1 MRDVWRL
8 DISASEKMVLLALA
22 DAAND
27 AGICWP
33 SITGKRPLTAKTSLS
48 ERTIQNAIKS
58 LCSKGHLSRQEQSY
72 RGVIYTVHPRSSCTP
87 ANAAPVQNLQVY
99 PAAAAPKPSVTINHK
114 VLGSDG
120 QGKRPVVAGS
130 WHRLP
135 EEWMPAALPSQ
146 LGSQRAAWPPGWEA
160 GQLEQFRGW
169 AANAADENGKGRKRD
184 WNMAWHNWLRRN
196 ENEIGFRQRAGAD
209 QRPVL
214 ARHVGG
220 RTALAE
226 QLIQEAIDR
235 EA

>member
-1 MRDVWRL
+1 MAEVFSL
-8 DISASEKMVLLALA
+8 AVPASEKMVLLALA

-27 AGICWP
+27 DGICWP

-48 ERTIQNAIKS
+48 ERTIQKAIKS
-58 LCSKGHLSRQEQSY
+58 LCSQGHLTRQERPY

-87 ANAAPVQNLQVY
+87 ANAAPVQNLQAY
-99 PAAAAPKPSVTINHK
+99 PAAAAPKPSVTINHMSPES
-114 VLGSDG
+114 GG
-120 QGKRPVVAGS
+120 QGKQPVVAAT

-135 EEWMPAALPSQ
+135 AEWMPAALPPQ
-146 LGSQRAAWPPGWEA
+146 LGSQRDAWRPGWEA

-184 WNMAWHNWLRRN
+184 WDMAWHNWLRRN
-196 ENEIGFRQRAGAD
+196 ENEIGFRQRARAD

-214 ARHVGG
+214 ARHGGG
-220 RTALAE
+220 RTGLAQ